1 MNQQL
6 QQILSTLPPKDQE
19 RLKWEIEAK
28 GEYDTALSMI
38 LWPSSEIMAVVF
50 LKVAEYYNSQ
60 GKQIATFKLKE
71 WK

>member
-6 QQILSTLPPKDQE
+6 QQILFTLPPKDQE

-28 GEYDTALSMI
+28 GEYDAWHSMVF
-38 LWPSSEIMAVVF
+38 WPSNDIMADVFKRVV
-50 LKVAEYYNSQ
+50 VCYNSE
-60 GKQIATFKLKE
+60 GKHIARFKLKE